1 MLDGGSMLRAE
12 NLTCGYEKKTVLSN
26 VSFQVNKGEFLGI
39 IGPNGSGKTTLL
51 RALSR
56 VIEPSGGMVTLYGRD
71 IRRMDPRLLA
81 KNISVVSQSV
91 SLDGFTVEEFV
102 SLGRMPYY
110 GAFQFFE
117 TRKDYEA
124 VQRAM
129 ELTGVSGL
137 KDRLLGKMS
146 GGEKQLVLIARALAQ
161 EPELILL
168 DEPTAHLDIAHQVN
182 ILDLIRRLNRE
193 FGLTVVMVLH
203 DLNLAGEYCHR
214 LVLINKGLIHKT
226 GQPGEILNYRDIE
239 EVYGTRVVVAK
250 NPVSRKPYVV
260 LVPGECGGQGDE
272 KGGEN

>member
-1 MLDGGSMLRAE
+1 MLKAE
-12 NLTCGYEKKTVLSN
+12 NLTCAYEKKIVLSD
-26 VSFQVNKGEFLGI
+26 VSFQVERGEFLGI

-56 VIEPSGGMVTLYGRD
+56 VIEPSGGMVTLHGRD

-81 KNISVVSQSV
+81 KSISVVSQSV

-110 GAFQFFE
+110 GTFQFFE
-117 TRKDYEA
+117 TGKDYEA
-124 VQRAM
+124 VRRAM
-129 ELTGVSGL
+129 ELTGVNGL
-137 KDRLLGKMS
+137 KDRILGKMS

-214 LVLINKGLIHKT
+214 LVLIKGGLIHKT
-226 GQPGEILNYRDIE
+226 GRPGEILNYRDIE

-260 LVPGECGGQGDE
+260 LVPGECAGQGQE
-272 KGGEN
+272 KGGGN